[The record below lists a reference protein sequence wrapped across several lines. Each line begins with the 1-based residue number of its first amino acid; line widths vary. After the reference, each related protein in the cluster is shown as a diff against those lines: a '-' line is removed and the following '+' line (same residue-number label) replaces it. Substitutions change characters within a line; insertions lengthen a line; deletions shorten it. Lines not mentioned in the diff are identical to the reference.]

1 MDTNVIGSDSVSVSK
16 LSRPSLLRP
25 TGARP
30 APQGPRTRQMSTL
43 NFENSLSKNDSLDHR
58 NSTLSKTSSRSRE
71 STLYSPG
78 PSSPTFPPLGSPI
91 RSEHDHQAISEIE
104 EELAQEPVPSQSNGK
119 PPPAT
124 PSRTPSVILHE
135 SPRLPFAPSPAQ
147 SRVPSPSPSIPSSLK
162 ASPARTVAKQ
172 SATLIPAPQIK
183 FENIQ
188 IEWKGLPLEAAL
200 CESFEQNLSFGVLK
214 HLLQGH
220 STPKN
225 CRTLSPELS
234 DPLPRNLSSESSPYN
249 N

>member
-43 NFENSLSKNDSLDHR
+43 NFENSLSKNGSLDHR

-124 PSRTPSVILHE
+124 PSRAPSVILHE

-147 SRVPSPSPSIPSSLK
+147 SRVPSPSPSIPSSFK
-162 ASPARTVAKQ
+162 ASPARAVAKQ

-200 CESFEQNLSFGVLK
+200 CESFEQNL
-214 HLLQGH
+214 
-220 STPKN
+220 
-225 CRTLSPELS
+225 
-234 DPLPRNLSSESSPYN
+234 
-249 N
+249 